1 MEPHDHNFK
10 NLFLDFP
17 KEALA
22 WLLPEALQE
31 YGKLLRLE
39 FVRQEPRKR
48 KLSDSHLSLDMPILF
63 TFESGKI
70 LMWLVE
76 FQEDKQKFSIYRL
89 LRYTTSLMESH
100 REATVVPVVLFT
112 KRAKWKKDIARS
124 ITSRLGE
131 REFLH
136 FEYQLIRLFD
146 FKASDYYDY
155 PNPVVKILLPK
166 MNYTPSQRGEVI
178 RRAYQGLFE
187 LVTPMLFDK
196 YVDFIDV
203 YAQVKEEEK
212 ESLYNEI
219 FEQEDTAMLAQ
230 YIREKGF
237 KEGLVKGELQGKLQ
251 GKLEGKLEGKIEGKC
266 ALLER
271 QLTRRFGPLPAW
283 AKEQLASATDAQLDS
298 WGERVLD
305 AQTIREVLAQ

>member
-22 WLLPEALQE
+22 WLLPEALRN
-31 YGKLLRLE
+31 YGRLIRFE
-39 FVRQEPRKR
+39 FIRQEPGKR
-48 KLSDSHLSLDMPILF
+48 KLSDPHLSLDMPILF
-63 TFESGKI
+63 TFEAGEI
-70 LMWLVE
+70 LLWLVE

-89 LRYTTSLMESH
+89 LRYTTDLMESH
-100 REATVVPVVLFT
+100 LDATIVPVVLFT
-112 KRAKWKKDIARS
+112 RREKWKKDVTRS
-124 ITSRLGE
+124 IASRLGD

-146 FKASDYYDY
+146 FNARDYYDY
-155 PNPVVKILLPK
+155 PNPVVKVLLPK
-166 MNYTPSQRGEVI
+166 MNYSPEQRGEVI

-203 YAQVKEEEK
+203 YAGVQEEEK
-212 ESLYNEI
+212 EALYREI
-219 FEQEDTAMLAQ
+219 VEREDTAMLAQ
-230 YIREKGF
+230 YIRERGF
-237 KEGLVKGELQGKLQ
+237 QEGR
-251 GKLEGKLEGKIEGKC
+251 LEGKIEGKIEGKC

-271 QLTRRFGPLPAW
+271 QLSRRFGPLPEW
-283 AKEQLASATDAQLDS
+283 AREQLASATDAQLDS
-298 WGERVLD
+298 WAERILD
-305 AQTIREVLAQ
+305 ARTIQEALAQ

>member
-10 NLFLDFP
+10 NVFLDFP

-22 WLLPEALQE
+22 WLLPEGFRD
-31 YGKLLRLE
+31 YGELIR
-39 FVRQEPRKR
+39 FDFIRQEPRKR
-48 KLSDSHLSLDMPILF
+48 KLFDPHLSLDMPILF
-63 TFESGKI
+63 TFEAAKI
-70 LMWLVE
+70 LLWLVE

-89 LRYTTSLMESH
+89 LRYTTDLMEDH
-100 REATVVPVVLFT
+100 PEATVVPVVLFT
-112 KRAKWKKDIARS
+112 RRARWKKDVTRS
-124 ITSRLGE
+124 IESRLGD

-146 FKASDYYDY
+146 FNAADYYDY
-155 PNPVVKILLPK
+155 PNPVVKILLPN
-166 MNYTPSQRGEVI
+166 MNYSPAQRGEVI

-203 YAQVKEEEK
+203 YAGVNEEEK
-212 ESLYNEI
+212 GSLYKEI

-237 KEGLVKGELQGKLQ
+237 QEGLVKGELKGKM
-251 GKLEGKLEGKIEGKC
+251 EGKIEGKC
-266 ALLER
+266 SVLER

-283 AKEQLASATDAQLDS
+283 AKEQLTSATDAQLDS
-298 WGERVLD
+298 WAERILD
-305 AQTIREVLAQ
+305 AETIQDVLTQ